1 MKNIRTWIKK
11 LSTAGFLILLA
22 WTLACTPE
30 DEVITESMQAQLAFS
45 TDTVFFDTLFTDT
58 LSFTRRFRVYNRN
71 DNAVNISS
79 IRLAQDQS
87 SPYSIWV
94 NGVRGK
100 SFSDQVLMGGDSL
113 LILAE
118 VTIASRDENTP
129 FFVEDLVEFNTNG
142 NQQSVHLVAWGQDAY
157 FFRQDAILACN
168 TTWPAD
174 KPHVLYGSVLVDDDC
189 SLTIEPGAQI
199 FLNQGSSLFI
209 EGTLKAE
216 GTAQDRIRFQNV
228 RLDIKDAPGQWTG
241 IFFLEGTK
249 NNRLDFTVIRNGEVG
264 IRLGAPDNDT
274 IPDVVVS
281 NTIIENMSGTGILA
295 FNSDLHAYNVLI
307 DNCINGAVGNF
318 AGGNYYYEHCT
329 FANYSFGIFAEAP
342 GVVVTD
348 NLILADE
355 SLLINDINFQLQNCI
370 VWGDS
375 QMGEELVLNNE
386 GGADFTALLS
396 NNLIRS
402 TEEVYNI
409 NSNVLGTSPDFPSFL
424 DPANFDYHLDSL
436 SPAKDLGLPSLILR
450 DLDDSLRDAL
460 PDIGAYERFE

>member
-1 MKNIRTWIKK
+1 MKTIRTWINK
-11 LSTAGFLILLA
+11 LIYAGFSILLA
-22 WTLACTPE
+22 WAFACTPE

-79 IRLAQDQS
+79 IQLAQDQS

-100 SFSDQVLMGGDSL
+100 SFNDQVLMGGDSL

-118 VTIASRDENTP
+118 VTISSRDENTP
-129 FFVEDLVEFNTNG
+129 FFVEDLVEFSTNG
-142 NQQSVHLVAWGQDAY
+142 NQQSVHLVAWGQDAH
-157 FFRQDAILACN
+157 FFRQDAILSCN
-168 TTWPAD
+168 TVWPAD
-174 KPHVLYGSVLVDDDC
+174 KPYVLYGSVLVESDC
-189 SLTIEPGAQI
+189 SLTIEPGAQV
-199 FLNQGSSLFI
+199 FLNQGSSLFV

-216 GTAQDRIRFQNV
+216 GTAQERIHFQNV
-228 RLDIKDAPGQWTG
+228 RLDLKDAPGQWTG

-274 IPDVVVS
+274 IPEVVVS

-295 FNSDLHAYNVLI
+295 FNSDLQAYNVLI

-329 FANYSFGIFAEAP
+329 FANYSVGIFAEAP
-342 GVVVTD
+342 AVIVTD

-355 SLLINDINFQLQNCI
+355 SLLINDINLKLQNSI

-375 QMGEELVLNNE
+375 RMGEELVLNNE
-386 GGADFTALLS
+386 GGADFAALLS

-402 TEEVYNI
+402 MEPLFDI
-409 NSNVLGTSPDFPSFL
+409 NGNVLADRPDFPSFL
-424 DPANFDYHLDSL
+424 DPANFDYHLDTL
-436 SPAKDLGLPSLILR
+436 SPAKDLALPSTILR